1 MVRKSD
7 YYGMAGSSSIRSANN
22 YTRMKY
28 LLAILCSIIALS
40 ALATPLEIERTLE
53 HELSR
58 YHSDS
63 LPYDLAKDV
72 EWAAPEGFELTMDIY
87 TPKTG
92 RNSYPVIVMFHGGGW
107 LINSKSIMNEAAA
120 YLATHGEYVV
130 CNVNYRLLVDLGNT
144 VRMNEIVED
153 AFGAVLWVKAHIDQ
167 YKGDPARVIVT
178 GDSAGGH
185 LASIIT
191 LQGRQLSSKRFMGAP
206 HGFQPSWLPAGKT
219 AEEVAAEDGLAVQA
233 AIISYGAFDLY
244 GSAMAGFEEASNF
257 FWVIGNAQPR
267 GIFGEQINHEDHP
280 EYYYKVSPKYNI
292 PQAEQHALPPML
304 FTVGEKD
311 DLTTPASIQEF
322 MELLKAAGHDDLE
335 YWEHQ
340 GRPHAFLDSG
350 KNDFLQISFAKDAPP
365 ALDVMLD
372 FLDKLFY
379 GKGQK

>member
-1 MVRKSD
+1 
-7 YYGMAGSSSIRSANN
+7 
-22 YTRMKY
+22 MKY

-63 LPYDLAKDV
+63 LPYDLARDV

-219 AEEVAAEDGLAVQA
+219 AEEVV
-233 AIISYGAFDLY
+233 
-244 GSAMAGFEEASNF
+244 
-257 FWVIGNAQPR
+257 
-267 GIFGEQINHEDHP
+267 
-280 EYYYKVSPKYNI
+280 
-292 PQAEQHALPPML
+292 
-304 FTVGEKD
+304 
-311 DLTTPASIQEF
+311 
-322 MELLKAAGHDDLE
+322 
-335 YWEHQ
+335 
-340 GRPHAFLDSG
+340 
-350 KNDFLQISFAKDAPP
+350 
-365 ALDVMLD
+365 
-372 FLDKLFY
+372 
-379 GKGQK
+379 